1 MLHVTDESEEL
12 TQIVGMVD
20 PRDRDRAVAD
30 LSRRQFGVLSLDQ
43 LRRLGFTAASLRR
56 ATERGQFERVHP
68 RVFRVTA
75 APVSLD
81 QRYMAAL
88 LYGGPGAALCNLSAA
103 QKQGLIAGRPSKV
116 EIICPRRLTARP
128 GLTVVRRRSLRAVDL
143 SHMGSISV
151 VAPARTVLDLCAEE
165 MLTEA
170 EVVLDAALRT
180 GVATLAVLGELL
192 GHATQHRLAGT
203 AAFRKLLN
211 VRGEEEAMSESE
223 LESSVIRVLRKAS
236 LGLPERQVV
245 VEWDKCH
252 RLDFFYP
259 AHNLILEVDGRKWHS
274 SKERFLADRHR
285 DNAALLEGKRVIRL
299 TWEDVVKNERYVV
312 ATLSRALGIQSL
324 L

>member
-1 MLHVTDESEEL
+1 
-12 TQIVGMVD
+12 
-20 PRDRDRAVAD
+20 VAE
-30 LSRRQFGVLSLDQ
+30 LSRRQFGVLSADQ
-43 LRRLGFTAASLRR
+43 LRRLGFTASSLRR
-56 ATERGQFERVHP
+56 ATERGQFERVYP

-75 APVSLD
+75 APISLD

-103 QKQGLIAGRPSKV
+103 QKQGLIGGRPSKI

-128 GLTVVRRRSLRAVDL
+128 GLTVVRRRCLRAGDL
-143 SHMGSISV
+143 RHMGSISV
-151 VAPARTVLDLCAEE
+151 VAPARAVLDLCAEE

-170 EVVLDAALRT
+170 EVVLDAALRM
-180 GVATLAVLGELL
+180 GVASLAGLGELL
-192 GHATQHRLAGT
+192 GYASQHRLAGT
-203 AAFRKLLN
+203 SAFRRLLS

-223 LESSVIRVLRKAS
+223 LESTVIRVLRKAS
-236 LGLPERQVV
+236 LGLPERQVI
-245 VEWDKCH
+245 VEWEKCH
-252 RLDFFYP
+252 RLDFFFP

-285 DNAALLEGKRVIRL
+285 DNAALLEGMRVIRL